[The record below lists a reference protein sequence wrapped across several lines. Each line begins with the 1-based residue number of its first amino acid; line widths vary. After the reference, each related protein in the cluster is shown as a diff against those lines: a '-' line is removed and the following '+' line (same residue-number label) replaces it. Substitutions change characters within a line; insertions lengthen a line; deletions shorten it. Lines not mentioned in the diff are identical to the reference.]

1 MQVPPE
7 SIRFDHYNGT
17 IALFSPHLPS
27 VYDAQSQLHS
37 IPGHITLITAE
48 EYKFLKRPLMHTII
62 STLAVDHVYCVGEGS
77 SRDGSVNWECVIWN
91 EGHRW
96 RVRMGLGKRDF
107 HVTTS
112 SRDDHHL
119 DKSIGAVLNK
129 RGMDG
134 MMDHWRDLSVEGMY
148 EVIISCQDVEMVRHI
163 AGS

>member
-17 IALFSPHLPS
+17 IALFSPHLPK
-27 VYDAQSQLHS
+27 VYDAQSQFHS

-48 EYKFLKRPLMHTII
+48 EYKLLKRPLLDAIT
-62 STLAVDHVYCVGEGS
+62 SALAVDHVYLVGEGAS
-77 SRDGSVNWECVIWN
+77 KDGSVRWDCVVWN
-91 EGHRW
+91 EGNRW

-112 SRDDHHL
+112 SRDDHYL

-129 RGMDG
+129 RGIDG

-148 EVIISCQDVEMVRHI
+148 EVIISCQDAEMVRQVL
-163 AGS
+163 